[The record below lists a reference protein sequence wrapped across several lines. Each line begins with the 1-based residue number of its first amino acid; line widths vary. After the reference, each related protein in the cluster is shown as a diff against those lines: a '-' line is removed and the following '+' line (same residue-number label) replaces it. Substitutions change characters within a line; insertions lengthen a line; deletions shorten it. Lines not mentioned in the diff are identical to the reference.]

1 MKIIEDNTLKQI
13 KRETENPIVVVVIS
27 ADIEWREIKLL
38 LPLMEIHTSPFGEWS
53 DTEFDVNGEH
63 QKVTF
68 VQGGWGKIAAAA
80 STQYIIDRW
89 EPDYL
94 INLGTCGGFQGE
106 IDKGA
111 IILVSKTII
120 YDIVEK
126 MGDPDEALDYYTTF
140 LDLNWL
146 TEDYPQ
152 EIMKTTLISADRDL
166 DPEEIPAL
174 RNKFGAV
181 AGDWESGAI
190 AYIASLN
197 GTKCLIL
204 RGVTDIVGTVGGEA
218 DEDIDIFIHNTREV
232 LEKLVNAL
240 PDWLGLFEASR
251 INIDVS

>member
-1 MKIIEDNTLKQI
+1 M
-13 KRETENPIVVVVIS
+13 VIS

-63 QKVTF
+63 QKLTF

>member
-140 LDLNWL
+140 LDLTWL

>member
-140 LDLNWL
+140 LDLTWL

-181 AGDWESGAI
+181 AGDWESWSDCLYCVAEWDKM
-190 AYIASLN
+190 LN
-197 GTKCLIL
+197 SSRCDGYCGNSWR
-204 RGVTDIVGTVGGEA
+204 RGG
-218 DEDIDIFIHNTREV
+218 
-232 LEKLVNAL
+232 
-240 PDWLGLFEASR
+240 
-251 INIDVS
+251 